1 MFIKAIYEPTKEK
14 CYINT
19 DYIIEVYPKVGR
31 YLAYTFDNEREG
43 YFIEQTDFDRYMS
56 EQNKDIEAL
65 KAEIKNLDGIGR
77 EISVWKSDVLDIIN
91 NYL

>member
-43 YFIEQTDFDRYMS
+43 YYIEQTDFDRYM

>member
-43 YFIEQTDFDRYMS
+43 YFIEQTDFDQYMG

>member
-43 YFIEQTDFDRYMS
+43 YYIEQTDFDRYMS